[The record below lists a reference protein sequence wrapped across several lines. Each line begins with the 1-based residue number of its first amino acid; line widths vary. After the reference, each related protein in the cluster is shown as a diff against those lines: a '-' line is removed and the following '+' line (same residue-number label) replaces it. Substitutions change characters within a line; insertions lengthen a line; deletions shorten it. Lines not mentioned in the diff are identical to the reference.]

1 VTVTDGRGPRAAGDR
16 SRTGG
21 QTGDDVGVSVD
32 YPRRVAMISMHTSP
46 LATPG
51 VGDAGGLNVYVA
63 EVAQRLAER
72 GLHVD
77 VFTRDDGG
85 TSEPVVEV
93 AENLRVLHVPAG
105 PRAPVAK
112 EDLPDLVPE
121 FADRLEAVASAYD
134 LVHSHYWLSGMV
146 GLALRRSHGL
156 PLVHTMHTMARVKNG
171 ARPSAGPAE
180 PDLRALGES
189 QIVAGAEI
197 VTANTAHEADDLERA
212 YGARP
217 EQVVVVP
224 PGVDLHTFHPCDQA
238 QSRGL
243 LGVGQDAQVVLFVGR
258 IQPLKAPDVLI
269 RAVARLVE
277 REPRRRA
284 TLRLIV
290 IGSAS
295 GPLGGWADTL
305 APLAAE
311 LGVGDVVEFLP
322 HAERSEL
329 FRHYCASDVVGVPSY
344 SESFGLVA
352 LEAQACGRPVIAT
365 DVGGLRHA
373 VRDGHTGRL
382 VDGHDTDD
390 WADALGAML
399 DHPAER
405 ARLGANAAAHAS
417 RFSWSTTAAATL
429 EAYGDA
435 LRLTRRRSVIT
446 GAWFERGR

>member
-1 VTVTDGRGPRAAGDR
+1 VD
-16 SRTGG
+16 
-21 QTGDDVGVSVD
+21 VSVD
-32 YPRRVAMISMHTSP
+32 YPRRVAMVSLHTSP

-51 VGDAGGLNVYVA
+51 VGDAGGLNVYVY
-63 EVAQRLAER
+63 EVARRLGER

-77 VFTRDDGG
+77 VFTRDDGSAP
-85 TSEPVVEV
+85 TEVVEV
-93 AENLRVLHVPAG
+93 GDNLRVLNVTAG

-121 FADRLEAVASAYD
+121 FTRRLESWASAYD

-171 ARPSAGPAE
+171 FRPAAGATE

-189 QIVAGAEI
+189 QVVMGAEAL
-197 VTANTAHEADDLERA
+197 TANTAHEAADLVRA

-217 EQVVVVP
+217 DQVAVVP
-224 PGVDLHTFHPCDQA
+224 PGVDLHTFHPCDQP

-243 LGVGQDAQVVLFVGR
+243 LGVAPDAQVVLFVGR

-284 TLRLIV
+284 HLRLIV

-295 GPLGGWADTL
+295 GPDAGWSETL

-311 LGVGDVVEFLP
+311 LGVGDVVEFRP

-329 FRHYCASDVVGVPSY
+329 FRFYCASDVVGVPSY

-352 LEAQACGRPVIAT
+352 LEAQACGRPVVAT

-373 VRDGHTGRL
+373 VRDGHTGQL
-382 VDGHDTDD
+382 VAGHDPDD
-390 WADALGAML
+390 WADALADVL

-435 LRLTRRRSVIT
+435 LRTVRQRSFMT
-446 GAWFERGR
+446 GAWFEQGR